1 MIFRKGFLIHL
12 DEALAYPD
20 SATIRRY
27 VRRYAESSGE
37 ALVFASEE
45 KPVTFYLEKDLY
57 AAEISM
63 ERGGYVIHC
72 RQI

>member
-12 DEALAYPD
+12 DEALVYPD
-20 SATIRRY
+20 SAAIRRHIRRY
-27 VRRYAESSGE
+27 AASSGE
-37 ALVFASEE
+37 ALRFVSEE

-57 AAEISM
+57 TAEIGM

-72 RQI
+72 RQL